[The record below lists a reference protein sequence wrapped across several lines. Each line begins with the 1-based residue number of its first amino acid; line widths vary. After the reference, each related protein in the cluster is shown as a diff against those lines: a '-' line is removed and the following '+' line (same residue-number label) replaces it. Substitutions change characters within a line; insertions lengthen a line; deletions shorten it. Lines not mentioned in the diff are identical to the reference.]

1 MSNLEIPDSVRIW
14 KIGKDAAN
22 IQSWND
28 YTDNQGYSLFCKRNG
43 EYLTWEK
50 VPIGINLGFTSN
62 SNVNKTHFRLPD
74 GTERDNLSGEPV
86 AFGIGGGEAF
96 LKYASR
102 DAGINLNWNK
112 QPVFEWRIF
121 GSNGQLGTPIQ
132 ENSFVAI
139 VNESVKPTPD
149 FFIHFGRPPGMA
161 DVGWTTSPG
170 FWESAI
176 AFADKH
182 KIEIAKAAIGAI

>member
-1 MSNLEIPDSVRIW
+1 MSNLEIPESVRIW

-22 IQSWND
+22 IQSWNN
-28 YTDNQGYSLFCKRNG
+28 YTDNQGYNLFCKTNG

-50 VPIGINLGFTSN
+50 VPIGINLGYTSDP
-62 SNVNKTHFRLPD
+62 NVNKTHFRLPD
-74 GTERDNLSGEPV
+74 GAEREILSGEPV
-86 AFGIGGGEAF
+86 AFGIGLGEAF

-102 DAGINLNWNK
+102 DAGINLTWSKN
-112 QPVFEWRIF
+112 PVFEWKIF
-121 GSNGQLGTPIQ
+121 GSNNQVGTPIP
-132 ENSFVAI
+132 ENTFVAI

-170 FWESAI
+170 FWDSAL

-182 KIEIAKAAIGAI
+182 KIEIAKAVIGAL